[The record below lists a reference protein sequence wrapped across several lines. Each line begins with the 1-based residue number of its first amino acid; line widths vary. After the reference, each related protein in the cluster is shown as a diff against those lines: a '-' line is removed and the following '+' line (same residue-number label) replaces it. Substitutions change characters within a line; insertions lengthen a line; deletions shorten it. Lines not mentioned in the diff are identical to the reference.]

1 MSRPLRPG
9 DLVSMRPAGK
19 RGYGL
24 GHVVAVGPVNARIKP
39 CARGP
44 EQTLPM
50 GDVVLTGGQLWL
62 DEHPEHSDA
71 VQTGFHLGAA

>member
-9 DLVSMRPAGK
+9 DLVSMRPGGK

-39 CARGP
+39 CARCP
-44 EQTLPM
+44 EQTLPLC
-50 GDVVLTGGQLWL
+50 DVALTGGQLWL
-62 DEHPEHSDA
+62 DKHPQYAER
-71 VQTGFHLGAA
+71 VQTGLPLDAA